1 MNFEL
6 TDDQKAFADMAAG
19 LFADY
24 CSDDQLR
31 AHDSG
36 QAPFMQ
42 DLWKQC
48 IAADL
53 HTVLVP
59 EQRGGLGLG
68 LTELMGILEQQGRA
82 LAHVPLWEQQVG
94 LAALAHFG
102 VAAPDGLWQAL
113 MQDGSPLALSLA
125 ALSDSRGAA
134 LQVHKMDTGWRLRG
148 RAPAVNLGQS
158 ARFALLAGALDG
170 QMRLLMVDLDAAG
183 VARTTGRS
191 QHHLEVADLDFHD
204 CPLAAWQVLPQAALP
219 WVSER
224 AAACLAALQLGVTQA
239 HLRRTVD
246 YVSERQQ
253 FGRAIGSFQL
263 VSGQMADG
271 YIALEALRSALWQLV
286 YRLDAG
292 LGAAPQALA
301 TRVLANDAGHFAGH
315 MAQHVHGGI
324 GVDLTYP
331 IHRFL
336 YWSRALGAA
345 LGGSEHPLAALGDWL
360 ASHDALGWKYDAPED
375 GAAQEAVHASV

>member
-24 CSDDQLR
+24 CGDEQLR
-31 AHDSG
+31 AHDSSE
-36 QAPFMQ
+36 APFMQ

-48 IAADL
+48 IAAGL

-59 EQRGGLGLG
+59 QERGGLGLG

-82 LAHVPLWEQQVG
+82 LALLPLWEQQVG
-94 LAALAHFG
+94 LAALDHFG
-102 VAAPDGLWQAL
+102 VDAPKDLWQAL
-113 MQDGSPLALSLA
+113 LQDASPLALSLS

-134 LQVHKMDTGWRLRG
+134 LQLHKNGTAWALRG
-148 RAPAVNLGQS
+148 SAPAVGLGQS
-158 ARFALLAGALDG
+158 ARFVLLAAMLDG
-170 QMRLLMVDLDAAG
+170 QMRLLMVDLHAAG
-183 VARTTGRS
+183 VARKTGRS

-204 CPLAAWQVLPQAALP
+204 CPLAAWQVLPEAALP
-219 WVSER
+219 WVAER
-224 AAACLAALQLGVTQA
+224 ATACLAALQLGVTQA

-292 LGAAPQALA
+292 MGAAPQSLS
-301 TRVLANDAGHFAGH
+301 TRMLANDAGHFAGH

-345 LGGSEHPLAALGDWL
+345 LGGSEHQLAALGDWL
-360 ASHDALGWKYDAPED
+360 ASHDTLGWKYDAPED
-375 GAAQEAVHASV
+375 GAAQEATHASV

>member
-24 CSDDQLR
+24 CGDEQLR
-31 AHDSG
+31 AHDDG
-36 QAPFMQ
+36 QSPFMQ

-48 IAADL
+48 ITAGL

-59 EQRGGLGLG
+59 QERGGLGLG

-82 LAHVPLWEQQVG
+82 LALLPLWEQQVG
-94 LAALAHFG
+94 LAALDRFG
-102 VAAPDGLWQAL
+102 VAAPEGLWQAL
-113 MQDGSPLALSLA
+113 LHEGSPLALSLS
-125 ALSDSRGAA
+125 ALSDSRGAG
-134 LQVHKMDTGWRLRG
+134 LQVQQSGGAFVMHG
-148 RAPAVNLGQS
+148 RAQAVGLGQS
-158 ARFALLAGALDG
+158 ARFALLTGSLDG
-170 QMRLLMVDLDAAG
+170 QMRLLMVDLDASG
-183 VARTTGRS
+183 VTRTTGRT
-191 QHHLEVADLDFHD
+191 QHHLEVADLDFHN
-204 CPLAAWQVLPQAALP
+204 CPLAAWQVLPEAALP
-219 WVSER
+219 WVAQR

-345 LGGSEHPLAALGDWL
+345 LGGSEHQLAALGDWL

-375 GAAQEAVHASV
+375 GAAQEAAHASV

>member
-24 CSDDQLR
+24 CGDEQLR

-48 IAADL
+48 ITAGL

-59 EQRGGLGLG
+59 QERGGLGLG

-82 LAHVPLWEQQVG
+82 LALLPLWEQQVG
-94 LAALAHFG
+94 LAALDRFG
-102 VAAPDGLWQAL
+102 VAAPEGLWQAL
-113 MQDGSPLALSLA
+113 LHEGIPLALSLS
-125 ALSDSRGAA
+125 ALSDSRGDG
-134 LQVHKMDTGWRLRG
+134 LQVQHHGGAFVMQG
-148 RAPAVNLGQS
+148 RAAAVGLGQS

-170 QMRLLMVDLDAAG
+170 QMRLLMVDLDASG
-183 VARTTGRS
+183 VTRTTGRS
-191 QHHLEVADLDFHD
+191 QHHLEVADLDFHN
-204 CPLAAWQVLPQAALP
+204 CPLAAWQVLPEAALP
-219 WVSER
+219 WVAER

-345 LGGSEHPLAALGDWL
+345 LGGSEHQLLALGDWL
-360 ASHDALGWKYDAPED
+360 ASHDALGWKYDAPEE
-375 GAAQEAVHASV
+375 GAAQEAMHASV

>member
-1 MNFEL
+1 MNFQL
-6 TDDQKAFADMAAG
+6 TDDQKALAETAEG

-31 AHDSG
+31 VHDSG

-42 DLWKQC
+42 GLWRQC
-48 IAADL
+48 IAMGL

-59 EQRGGLGLG
+59 LERGGLGLG
-68 LTELMGILEQQGRA
+68 LTELMVILEQQGRA
-82 LAHVPLWEQQVG
+82 LALLPLWEQQVG
-94 LAALAHFG
+94 VAALHHFG
-102 VAAPDGLWQAL
+102 VAAPEGLWKAL
-113 MQDGSPLALSLA
+113 LLDGSPLALSLA
-125 ALSDSRGAA
+125 GLSDSRGRVLLVQKNADGYSVRGSTAA
-134 LQVHKMDTGWRLRG
+134 VG
-148 RAPAVNLGQS
+148 LGES
-158 ARFALLAGALDG
+158 ARFALLAGVLEG
-170 QMRLLMVDLDAAG
+170 QTRLLLADLAAAG
-183 VARTTGRS
+183 VVRTTGRS

-204 CPLAAWQVLPQAALP
+204 CLLAAWQVLPEAALP
-219 WVSER
+219 WVVER

-246 YVSERQQ
+246 YVSKRQQ

-271 YIALEALRSALWQLV
+271 YIALEALRSSLWQLV

-292 LGAAPQALA
+292 LSAAPQALA
-301 TRVLANDAGHFAGH
+301 TRVLANDAGHFVGH

-345 LGGSEHPLAALGDWL
+345 LGGSEHLLAALGDWL
-360 ASHDALGWKYDAPED
+360 ASNDSLGWKYDAPED
-375 GAAQEAVHASV
+375 GTTKQAVRASF

>member
-24 CSDDQLR
+24 CGDEQLR

-48 IAADL
+48 ITAGL

-59 EQRGGLGLG
+59 QERGGLGLG
-68 LTELMGILEQQGRA
+68 LTELMGIFEQQGRA
-82 LAHVPLWEQQVG
+82 LALLPLWEQQVG
-94 LAALAHFG
+94 LAALHYFG
-102 VAAPDGLWQAL
+102 VAAPEGLWQTL
-113 MQDGSPLALSLA
+113 LHEGSPMALSLS

-134 LQVHKMDTGWRLRG
+134 LQVQSHGGAFVVHG
-148 RAPAVNLGQS
+148 RTPAVGLGQS
-158 ARFALLAGALDG
+158 ARFALLAGSLDG
-170 QMRLLMVDLDAAG
+170 QMRLLMVDLNAAG

-191 QHHLEVADLDFHD
+191 QHHMEVADLDFHN
-204 CPLAAWQVLPQAALP
+204 CPLAAWQVLPEAALP
-219 WVSER
+219 WVAQR

-345 LGGSEHPLAALGDWL
+345 LGGSEHQLLALGDWL

-375 GAAQEAVHASV
+375 GQGQGAMHASL

>member
-24 CSDDQLR
+24 CGDEQLR
-31 AHDSG
+31 AHDSSE
-36 QAPFMQ
+36 APFMQ
-42 DLWKQC
+42 VLWKQC
-48 IAADL
+48 IAAGL

-59 EQRGGLGLG
+59 QERGGLGLG

-82 LAHVPLWEQQVG
+82 LALLPLWEQQVG
-94 LAALAHFG
+94 LAALDRFA
-102 VAAPDGLWQAL
+102 VPAPEGMWQAL
-113 MQDGSPLALSLA
+113 LSDGSPLALSLA
-125 ALSDSRGAA
+125 PLSDSRGSA
-134 LQVHKMDTGWRLRG
+134 LQILPSSTGHVLNG
-148 RAPAVNLGQS
+148 HALAVGLGQS
-158 ARFALLAGALDG
+158 ARFALLVAAQEGAS
-170 QMRLLMVDLDAAG
+170 RLVLVDLDVAQ
-183 VARTTGRS
+183 VARSTGRS
-191 QHHLEVADLDFHD
+191 QHHLEVADLHFHH
-204 CPLAAWQVLPQAALP
+204 CPLATWQVLPEAALT
-219 WVSER
+219 WVAER

-271 YIALEALRSALWQLV
+271 YIAMEALRSALWQLV

-301 TRVLANDAGHFAGH
+301 TRVLANDAGHFTGH

-331 IHRFL
+331 IHRYL

-345 LGGSEHPLAALGDWL
+345 LGGSEHQLAALGDWL
-360 ASHDALGWKYDAPED
+360 SRHDALGWKYDAPED
-375 GAAQEAVHASV
+375 GQGQEATHASV